1 MLYRKEVVMVDIKIL
16 RNTSDKIWQSCYQH
30 PFVQEIGRGTLSREK
45 FEFFFNSRLQVS
57 VRIY

>member
-1 MLYRKEVVMVDIKIL
+1 MVDIKIL

-45 FEFFFNSRLQVS
+45 FEFFLIQDYKFLLEYIKILS
-57 VRIY
+57 I